1 MAGSIST
8 MDRLVRTAV
17 QQAGIPMADACRMI
31 GEMPARFMDI
41 DDRKGFIKNGYDA
54 DIIMFDADQ
63 QLTFVM
69 QNGEIK
75 RNDL

>member
-1 MAGSIST
+1 
-8 MDRLVRTAV
+8 
-17 QQAGIPMADACRMI
+17 
-31 GEMPARFMDI
+31 
-41 DDRKGFIKNGYDA
+41 
-54 DIIMFDADQ
+54 MFDADQ

>member
-1 MAGSIST
+1 
-8 MDRLVRTAV
+8 
-17 QQAGIPMADACRMI
+17 MADACRMI
-31 GEMPARFMDI
+31 GEMPARFMGI